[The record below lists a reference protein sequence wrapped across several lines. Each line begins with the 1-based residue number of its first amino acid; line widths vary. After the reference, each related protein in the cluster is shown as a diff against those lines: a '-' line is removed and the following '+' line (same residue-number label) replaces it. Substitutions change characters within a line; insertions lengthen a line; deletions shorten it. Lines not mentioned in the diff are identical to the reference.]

1 MLEDFKNNCA
11 EMYYTGNSDTP
22 HDLDLQAIKYF
33 MPIIGGKIQGVYKVV
48 AINAARKSDKKK
60 QNDNPNDGVRFFL
73 MLDEFIPF
81 GEKAVSCN
89 NLMHNGEVLS
99 LEEAKGKYLQFV
111 VSQ

>member
-1 MLEDFKNNCA
+1 
-11 EMYYTGNSDTP
+11 
-22 HDLDLQAIKYF
+22 

-60 QNDNPNDGVRFFL
+60 RNENPNDGVRFFL

-89 NLMHNGEVLS
+89 KLLHNGGVLS
-99 LEEAKGKYLQFV
+99 LEEAKEKYIEFYNLN
-111 VSQ
+111 